1 LKSRSTHDDDF
12 ALICAI
18 TSATPRACAE
28 PALWVVRSSGRAMSI
43 ACSMH
48 SDGVDSTAF
57 AGAELSAAP
66 ARAEAPRAA
75 TTTLC
80 LREEDM

>member
-1 LKSRSTHDDDF
+1 LKSRSTQAAEF
-12 ALICAI
+12 SLIFAI
-18 TSATPRACAE
+18 TSATPRVLAE
-28 PALWVVRSSGRAMSI
+28 PAFCVVRNSGRAMSI

-48 SDGVDSTAF
+48 SDCVDSTAF